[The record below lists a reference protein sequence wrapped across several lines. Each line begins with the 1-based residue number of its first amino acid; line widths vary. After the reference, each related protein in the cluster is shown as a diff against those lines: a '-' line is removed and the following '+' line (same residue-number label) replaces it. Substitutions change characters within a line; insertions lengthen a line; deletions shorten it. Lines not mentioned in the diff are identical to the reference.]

1 MAYVYKITNK
11 VNGKIY
17 IGQTSRSIEERFFE
31 HKRDAFRETNSKRPL
46 YSAIRKYGIDAFSI
60 ELIEETENPLEREKY
75 WIEYFG
81 SFKNGYNATVGG
93 EGGSYI
99 DYKLVVAEYLQLKN
113 QREVA
118 RKLNISPCSVN
129 KILKIY
135 GVEKLTC
142 EEVAQKTLGKIV
154 NQYDLQGKFIKS
166 FPSTKIAAESLGKV
180 TKTSN
185 GATSHISD
193 VCKGK
198 RKTAY
203 GFKWKFAKDDIK
215 N

>member
-1 MAYVYKITNK
+1 MAYVYKITNN

-17 IGQTSRSIEERFFE
+17 IGQTNRSIEERFSQ
-31 HKRDAFRETNSKRPL
+31 HKKDAFRERNEKRPL
-46 YSAIRKYGIDAFSI
+46 YSAIRKYGVDAFSI
-60 ELIEETENPLEREKY
+60 ELVEETEDPLEREKY

-81 SFKNGYNATVGG
+81 SFKNGYNATIGG
-93 EGGSYI
+93 DGAPYI
-99 DYKLVVAEYLQLKN
+99 DYELVVAEYLQLKN
-113 QREVA
+113 QNEVA
-118 RKLNISPCSVN
+118 RKLNISSCSVN

-135 GVEKLTC
+135 GVERLSC
-142 EEVAQKTLGKIV
+142 EETVQKTLGKII
-154 NQYDLQGKFIKS
+154 NQYDLQGNFIQS
-166 FPSTKIAAESLGKV
+166 FPSVKAAAQSLGKV

-215 N
+215 I